1 MGSVGVRGT
10 LMYLAL
16 PPDEDVVDERK
27 CLALRRP
34 TLHNIRDA
42 RQLEPEPEPE
52 REPEPEQQPQAQPE
66 LEQQQQQ
73 PVAPKQ
79 QPEPEELL
87 LLRSCGF
94 QLFRE
99 IPPPPE
105 AETSAAMM
113 AYKHSI
119 EEFVRVELQRP
130 GNFQLSAQERVSHVI
145 AYNHAARCS
154 DTRCGIV
161 LFASFYTETPNICQD
176 RLGTTIQKL

>member
-34 TLHNIRDA
+34 TLHYIRDA

-52 REPEPEQQPQAQPE
+52 REPEPEQEPQAQPE

-87 LLRSCGF
+87 LLRTVGF

-161 LFASFYTETPNICQD
+161 LFASFYTETLNICQD